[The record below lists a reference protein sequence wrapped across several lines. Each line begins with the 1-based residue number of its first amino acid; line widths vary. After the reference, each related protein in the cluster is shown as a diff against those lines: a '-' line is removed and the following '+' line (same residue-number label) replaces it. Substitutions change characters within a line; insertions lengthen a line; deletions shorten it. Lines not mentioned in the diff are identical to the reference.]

1 MSACPQQ
8 TGDGDLEELV
18 EELNPGKVL
27 YAYWRVVPLALCT
40 CRSGIEHSLT
50 WQEQACCGHIRTQV
64 PLHKLGGRGGSC
76 DDQSEGQQSLSNDCS
91 TGASLL
97 IPSLPSISC
106 RMLCLAVFPIVCA
119 MTLLYNRQVVKH
131 VHVTINARNADDL
144 EEEAVMKKI
153 QLASGANYDAGSVRG

>member
-1 MSACPQQ
+1 MARNHTNVVLEADVGSAGGELDYSSTEVSQAIEDVRAPGSSTRWVVLGYEGNTGRLKVVE

-27 YAYWRVVPLALCT
+27 YAYWRAVDTSAPKFLYISWVGEGAPAT
-40 CRSGIEHSLT
+40 IKAKANSHSPT
-50 WQEQACCGHIRTQV
+50 IA
-64 PLHKLGGRGGSC
+64 
-76 DDQSEGQQSLSNDCS
+76 
-91 TGASLL
+91 
-97 IPSLPSISC
+97 
-106 RMLCLAVFPIVCA
+106 
-119 MTLLYNRQVVKH
+119 RQVVKH